1 METQERMVNRRLE
14 LSIIRY
20 DWNIRY
26 DWRER
31 QAEREEIVWLKWTEE
46 MVNVQ
51 KWQKSLKSITCKNTQ
66 NLNNETVLVA
76 W

>member
-1 METQERMVNRRLE
+1 
-14 LSIIRY
+14 
-20 DWNIRY
+20 
-26 DWRER
+26 
-31 QAEREEIVWLKWTEE
+31 

-76 W
+76 